1 MKRCDTER
9 KELKTELKHFSSHEG
24 QMKRLFTYQIKEENR
39 HACYLRLKQKKVNV
53 EDAAKFAELMSNGKP
68 ALRKRLYQKAL
79 LEYQDEELIMRKDEQ
94 IEKYLNRDFLLQEHM
109 RFGKTVKKEE
119 Q

>member
-24 QMKRLFTYQIKEENR
+24 QMKRFFTYQIKEEN
-39 HACYLRLKQKKVNV
+39 RLKQKKVNV

>member
-24 QMKRLFTYQIKEENR
+24 QMKRFFTYQIKEEN
-39 HACYLRLKQKKVNV
+39 RLKQKKVNV

-68 ALRKRLYQKAL
+68 ALRKRLY
-79 LEYQDEELIMRKDEQ
+79 
-94 IEKYLNRDFLLQEHM
+94 
-109 RFGKTVKKEE
+109 
-119 Q
+119 

>member
-9 KELKTELKHFSSHEG
+9 KELKTELKYFSSHEG
-24 QMKRLFTYQIKEENR
+24 QMKRFFTYQIKEEN
-39 HACYLRLKQKKVNV
+39 RLKQKKVNV

>member
-24 QMKRLFTYQIKEENR
+24 QMKRFFTYQIKEQN
-39 HACYLRLKQKKVNV
+39 RLKQKKVKV

>member
-24 QMKRLFTYQIKEENR
+24 QMKRFFTYQIKEENR
-39 HACYLRLKQKKVNV
+39 LKQKKVKV